1 MRAAWRHLTESTD
14 RALFFDAVSERAGD
28 PSRTDFVARRAL
40 VAGVVQGVGFRYS
53 TQMRARELGLAG
65 HVRNLA
71 DGSVDVWIEG
81 RSSSVEKMLAWLR
94 HGPPGA
100 RVASV
105 DAQAVDP
112 TGRDRFEVLRG

>member
-1 MRAAWRHLTESTD
+1 M
-14 RALFFDAVSERAGD
+14 
-28 PSRTDFVARRAL
+28 
-40 VAGVVQGVGFRYS
+40 VQGVGFRYS
-53 TQMRARELGLAG
+53 TQARARELGLAG

-81 RSSSVEKMLAWLR
+81 RSSAVDKMLAWLR

-100 RVASV
+100 QVENV

-112 TGRDRFEVLRG
+112 AGRERFEVLRG